1 MAMQRTQF
9 GEMECSIARTLDIA
23 GEPWTP
29 LIIRDVTW
37 GPRRFDEIQRDLG
50 ISRKVL
56 AERLKWLTA
65 QNIVEQRQ
73 YSERPVRHEYWLT
86 GKGAELSDVL
96 LAIIAWGDRWTAS
109 DAGPPATFR
118 HQACGQLTHAEVRC
132 SACGELLH
140 ATETDAQIGPGHSS
154 MLHTT

>member
-1 MAMQRTQF
+1 MQRTQF
-9 GEMECSIARTLDIA
+9 SAMECSIARTLDIA

-29 LIIRDVTW
+29 LIIRDITW

-56 AERLKWLTA
+56 AERLKWLTT
-65 QNIVEQRQ
+65 QEIIEPRR

-86 GKGAELSDVL
+86 EKGSGLADAL

-109 DAGPPATFR
+109 DAGPPITLR
-118 HQACGQLTHAEVRC
+118 HRECGHLTNAEVRC
-132 SACGELLH
+132 SACGEVLH
-140 ATETDAQIGPGHSS
+140 ATDTDAQIGPGHSAS
-154 MLHTT
+154 RRPS